1 MPVMANSPLYHQT
14 ARDGRGGIPAWWF
27 GAPFIAFVYA
37 FLTPGV
43 LPDIVAVPEA
53 LPPGL
58 ATALRWLVG
67 LLLGVVLLSCWQV
80 VQWARR
86 AGR

>member
-1 MPVMANSPLYHQT
+1 MAKTPLYHQT

-67 LLLGVVLLSCWQV
+67 LLVGVVLLSCWQV
-80 VQWARR
+80 VRWARR
-86 AGR
+86 A